1 MTEKFIHI
9 KDLNFSY
16 NNRTVLHDINLDIN
30 KSEFVGIIGPN
41 GVGKS
46 TLIKLIAGLL
56 QADNGDI
63 LINRQKIQNYQ
74 RKALARITGYVPQTV
89 DISFTF
95 SVQEIVSMGRYP
107 HLEGL
112 MQNDIHATANIAQAM
127 NWMELNTLKE
137 RQFSTLSGGEKQRT
151 IIASALAQ
159 QADILLLD
167 EPTSALDLKHQ
178 VQIGQILKRLSV
190 EEGKTIVLVTHD
202 VNLAAQFCTKLFL
215 MHEGRIIARGKP
227 DEVLRFPIIQE
238 VYGVKVY
245 IDINPFTKSLYIL
258 PYETR

>member
-1 MTEKFIHI
+1 MTEKII
-9 KDLNFSY
+9 RIENLNFSY
-16 NNRTVLHDINLDIN
+16 NSQTVLHDINMEIQ

-56 QADNGDI
+56 HTDNGDI
-63 LINRQKIQNYQ
+63 FIKKRKIQNYQ
-74 RKALARITGYVPQTV
+74 RKELARLSGYVPQTV

-95 SVQEIVSMGRYP
+95 SVQEIVTMGRYP

-112 MQNDIHATANIAQAM
+112 MQNDIRAAASITEAM
-127 NWMELNTLKE
+127 DRMELSTLKE

-178 VQIGQILKRLSV
+178 VQIGQILKKLSV
-190 EEGKTIVLVTHD
+190 EQRKTIVLVTHD

-215 MHEGRIIARGKP
+215 MHEGKIIARGKP
-227 DEVLRFPIIQE
+227 DEVLRFPIIQK
-238 VYGVKVY
+238 VYGVNVY